1 MYQFTWGI
9 TMKKVFISFISLFL
23 VFGSVF
29 AQSANSDFPTENSKM
44 DLSTRTIVPENQHTV
59 DKTAKVKIEYM
70 PGVDEIRIYYTSM
83 YTTYDQGEAMN
94 AILACLGDFIKDKQ
108 NGYMNY
114 RYIEQDRD
122 RFFKDDRGINWAQR
136 ISHVK
141 LIR

>member
-1 MYQFTWGI
+1 
-9 TMKKVFISFISLFL
+9 MKKVAISFISLFL
-23 VFGSVF
+23 IFGSVF
-29 AQSANSDFPTENSKM
+29 AQTENSDFSTENATI
-44 DLSTRTIVPENQHTV
+44 DLSTRVIIPENQHV
-59 DKTAKVKIEYM
+59 IDKTAKVKIEYM

-94 AILACLGDFIKDKQ
+94 AILACLRDFIQDKQ

-114 RYIEQDRD
+114 RYMEQDRE

-136 ISHVK
+136 CSHVK